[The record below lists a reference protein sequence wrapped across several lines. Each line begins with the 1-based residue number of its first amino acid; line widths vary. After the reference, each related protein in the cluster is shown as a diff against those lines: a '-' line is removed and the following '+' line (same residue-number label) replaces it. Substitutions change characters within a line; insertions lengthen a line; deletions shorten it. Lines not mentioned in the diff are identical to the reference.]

1 MAETRMNLGPFEPD
15 LVRTSVGKWSL
26 RIQGLKRFLRIG
38 PIWKPLQF
46 SGRLFGIVPRIVS
59 YGTSYSPFLL
69 EVGK

>member
-46 SGRLFGIVPRIVS
+46 SGRLFDVVPGIVS
-59 YGTSYSPFLL
+59 YGTSCSPFCWRW
-69 EVGK
+69 GK